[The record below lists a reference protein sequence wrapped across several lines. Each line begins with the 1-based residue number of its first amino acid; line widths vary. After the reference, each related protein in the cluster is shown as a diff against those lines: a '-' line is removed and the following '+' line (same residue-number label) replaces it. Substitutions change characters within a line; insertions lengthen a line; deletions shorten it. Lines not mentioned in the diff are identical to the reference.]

1 MKNNDII
8 KLVMATYKDKVQADI
23 LKNFEKE
30 YNALLLADA
39 DARRSKQSNNI
50 VNMVRLKMALSEFE
64 STYLKIKSLSCSVEA
79 IDEYI
84 LEITYK
90 IKIISYNKNK
100 TIR

>member
-64 STYLKIKSLSCSVEA
+64 STYLKIIGNS
-79 IDEYI
+79 
-84 LEITYK
+84 
-90 IKIISYNKNK
+90 
-100 TIR
+100 